1 MTGIYMFTNRCNGKS
16 YIGQS
21 VNIERRYKNHRF
33 HSGEN
38 TLFHDEL
45 KYYGFHN
52 FDFCVLEECL
62 VSELNDREI
71 HYIREYNT
79 LFPNGYNVSPGGS
92 MPHVNA
98 LKSLDDVQKII
109 ALLCENELSNV
120 QIGEIFG
127 ISDQMVSDINCGRC
141 WRQDNLAYPIRD
153 GRRRRNVLP
162 IEKCV
167 ICGAPL
173 YNRTKTHMCRKC
185 YDSKRAANYI
195 KKRNNPNGC
204 VVSDDNLNVQ
214 NDTIINKLSPIPPVD
229 TLIKKLEEGSFES
242 VAREYR
248 VTSNAIRKW
257 CDKYGI
263 SRHSKDYK
271 SNY

>member
-45 KYYGFHN
+45 RYYGFHN
-52 FDFCVLEECL
+52 FDFCILEECL
-62 VSELNDREI
+62 VSELNDKEI
-71 HYIREYNT
+71 RYIREYNT
-79 LFPNGYNVSPGGS
+79 LSPNGYNVSPGGN
-92 MPHVNA
+92 MPHVNV
-98 LKSLDDVQKII
+98 LRSVNDVQKII
-109 ALLCENELSNV
+109 NLLRENELSNI

-141 WRQDNLAYPIRD
+141 WKQDNITYPIRD
-153 GRRRRNVLP
+153 GRRRRNTHP

-167 ICGAPL
+167 VCGTPL
-173 YNRTKTHMCRKC
+173 YNRSKTHMCRKC
-185 YDSKRAANYI
+185 YDSKRSTKY
-195 KKRNNPNGC
+195 KKKHNSAKDGVIPDNNSNG
-204 VVSDDNLNVQ
+204 Q
-214 NDTIINKLSPIPPVD
+214 DTAIINILSPIPPVD
-229 TLIKKLEEGSFES
+229 VLIEQLKRGSFES
-242 VAREYR
+242 VAREYC
-248 VTSNAIRKW
+248 VSSNAVREW

-271 SNY
+271 MNS